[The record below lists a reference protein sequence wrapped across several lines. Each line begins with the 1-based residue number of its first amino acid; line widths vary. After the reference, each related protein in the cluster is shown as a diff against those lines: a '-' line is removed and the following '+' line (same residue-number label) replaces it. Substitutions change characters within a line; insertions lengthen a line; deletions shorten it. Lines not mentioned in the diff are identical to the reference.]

1 MSDEERRSGTSEA
14 LLTGIGVL
22 QGKMDSQQMFLA
34 ELNKTILRQN
44 GRIGKLEQWRNGI
57 VVVIGIGAFTISV
70 FGGRIWDSFQN
81 NRWKASD
88 QSVYAYEINNRI
100 SQIEGRLNGESPRT
114 SK

>member
-1 MSDEERRSGTSEA
+1 MEEERRSGTSEA

-22 QGKMDSQQMFLA
+22 QGKMDAQQNFLS

-57 VVVIGIGAFTISV
+57 VVTIGLGAFIISV
-70 FGGRIWDSFQN
+70 FGGRVWDSFQN

-88 QSVYAYEINNRI
+88 QEIYSSIMDQRLAE
-100 SQIEGRLNGESPRT
+100 IEKRVSGESPST
-114 SK
+114 TP